1 MNNSPFGKLNLR
13 DLVNGVVVAFLTASL
28 TGLIQVLDSG
38 VLPNFSELKSA
49 GLAGLVASL
58 AYLLK
63 NLMTNSQGEMVKT
76 DPGSGDKKENVSE

>member
-13 DLVNGVVVAFLTASL
+13 DLLNGLVVAFLTASL
-28 TGLIQVLDSG
+28 TGLITILDSG
-38 VLPNFSELKSA
+38 VLPNLEQLKSA

-63 NLMTNSQGEMVKT
+63 NLVTNSDGKMVAGEDVK
-76 DPGSGDKKENVSE
+76 P

>member
-13 DLVNGVVVAFLTASL
+13 DLVNGLIVAFLTASL
-28 TGLIQVLDSG
+28 TGLISILDSG
-38 VLPNFSELKSA
+38 VLPTLEQLKAA

-63 NLMTNSQGEMVKT
+63 NLVTNSGGKVGVGEDVKQ
-76 DPGSGDKKENVSE
+76 

>member
-13 DLVNGVVVAFLTASL
+13 DLVNGLIVAFLTASL
-28 TGLIQVLDSG
+28 TGLITILDSG
-38 VLPNFSELKSA
+38 VLPTLEQLKAA

-63 NLMTNSQGEMVKT
+63 NLVTNSGGKVGAGEDVKQ
-76 DPGSGDKKENVSE
+76 